1 MKKKIGIMIVI
12 FTMSI
17 LMISCN
23 KDSEFVEVSN
33 KPKVITT
40 MFVTYDFAR
49 EIGGENIDLE
59 LLIPPGVE
67 IHSFEPSPKDMV
79 KLSEADVFIYSGDEM
94 EPWVKQTIE
103 SVDNDKLIVI
113 DASKDIQLMEDDE
126 HENHQGH
133 NHQHNPHIWT
143 SPLLAK
149 KMVSNVTEGLKIAD
163 KANESL
169 YIGRLKEYE
178 SKLDEIDTSYREMV
192 KNSNRNDIV
201 FVGHFAL
208 NYLLDEYGIDYLATT
223 ESMTHEAESSPQRI
237 KAIIDKIDEEDIEY
251 IYEEE
256 LSDGIISNRILEE
269 RDVKVLV
276 LNGMHNIT
284 KSEFESGISY
294 LDIQRQNIDNLEKG
308 LK

>member
-1 MKKKIGIMIVI
+1 MKKKFGIMIMI
-12 FTMSI
+12 FALSI
-17 LMISCN
+17 FMISCN
-23 KDSEFVEVSN
+23 RKSEVADVNS

-49 EIGGENIDLE
+49 EIGGENIELE

-79 KLSEADVFIYSGDEM
+79 KLSEADAFIYSGDEM

-103 SVDNDKLIVI
+103 SIKNEKLLVI
-113 DASKDIQLMEDDE
+113 DASKDIELIEEDE
-126 HENHQGH
+126 HEEHSGH

-149 KMVSNVTEGLKIAD
+149 KMISNVTEGLKTVD
-163 KANESL
+163 VANESL
-169 YIGRLKEYE
+169 YMGRLDEYE
-178 SKLDEIDTSYREMV
+178 SKLDEIDASFREV
-192 KNSNRNDIV
+192 AKNSNRRDIV

-208 NYLLDEYGIDYLATT
+208 NYLLDEYGIDYITTT

-237 KAIIDKIDEEDIEY
+237 KTIIDKIDEEDIKY

-256 LSDGIISNRILEE
+256 LSDGLISNRILEE
-269 RDVKVLV
+269 RDVEVLV

-284 KSEFESGISY
+284 KSEFENGISY
-294 LDIQRQNIDNLEKG
+294 LDIQRQNIENLEKG